1 MKKVIFLAIAAA
13 AALTACSKSEVI
25 DSKYGNDMIGFE
37 NYLGRDAQTKA
48 GITTN
53 DNLAS
58 LGLFGYYT
66 GAETWENGKF
76 AANLW
81 DGVELTKTNNWV
93 PATPKYWTNDTDK
106 YTFLA
111 YAPYS
116 DDAIKVITDQT
127 PAVEYTVNTD
137 LSKQIDLL
145 YANAENHI
153 NMVKPENNT
162 VTLKFNHALS
172 RLTVKASAT
181 GEAFKFDVKEVY
193 IEGKFNTTDVLTL
206 ATGAWKNN
214 GAVATTD
221 AKYTFHTKDTGKEDA
236 DGNPIYSVYDANNAL
251 TSNPIDYSGTTYKED
266 GTVEAYGNNY
276 LMMIPT
282 NFSGEGNAASLIVKY
297 TTYYMDKESNVNT
310 ATFEVPTDFA
320 QGKAYVIN
328 LVFTKDIDV
337 IKFAVDVAD
346 WDENTTAQ
354 DEYPADEPE
363 TPEQGGEE
371 AGA

>member
-48 GITTN
+48 GITTT

-66 GAETWENGKF
+66 GAETWENGEF
-76 AANLW
+76 VANLW

-116 DDAIKVITDQT
+116 DAAIEVTTGRT
-127 PAVEYTVNTD
+127 PAVEYTVNPE

-145 YANAENHI
+145 YANAEDHV

-181 GEAFKFDVKEVY
+181 GEAFKFDVKEVF

-206 ATGAWKNN
+206 ATGTWGKQ
-214 GAVATTD
+214 GAVATAD
-221 AKYTFHTKDTGKEDA
+221 AKYTFHTKETGKDA
-236 DGNPIYSVYDANNAL
+236 DNNPIYSAYKETNAL
-251 TSNPIDYSGTTYKED
+251 TSTPVDYSGTTYNAE
-266 GTVEAYGNNY
+266 GAVEAYGNNY

-282 NFSGEGNAASLIVKY
+282 NFSGEGNAAKLTVKY

-310 ATFEVPTDFA
+310 ATFDVPTDFV

-328 LVFTKDIDV
+328 LVFTKDLDV

-354 DEYPADEPE
+354 NEYPADKPEENGTEEPA
-363 TPEQGGEE
+363 QG
-371 AGA
+371 A